1 MPRMPK
7 VCKAA
12 ASEDYAPLMQLIERG
27 QLQCEMSSTEGAVYF
42 VPPGFEPD
50 PSIWDPIL
58 ASLNTPTDQAVLLLL
73 ANGDLRFR
81 LQDDQGRRTVQWCRR

>member
-1 MPRMPK
+1 MTK
-7 VCKAA
+7 ACKATA
-12 ASEDYAPLMQLIERG
+12 CEHYAVVMQLIERG
-27 QLQCEMSSTEGAVYF
+27 QVECEIHSTDGPVYF
-42 VPPGFEPD
+42 VPRDFEPD